1 MGTRMAPAFTA
12 AQRSTIAAT
21 SGGVWDPQLAQP
33 RTRCTAAATSEHHDN
48 KILKSRT
55 VDETVDETE
64 EGICNVHKG
73 TRHASP
79 VACVSVSMR
88 KALTLP
94 LAALGTSHWALGTGH
109 REPEYGTQLPVACLG
124 WLLTAA
130 AAALAATRQTPCSG
144 CDGVGDGG
152 GETFVG
158 TNQLASFVHGSR
170 RRCTASQ
177 VGREWTA
184 VVGWYMRSPLK
195 PRTRLMPRH
204 CERCLQ
210 LRRTPRPCRVVAM
223 STRRRTRR
231 TL

>member
-1 MGTRMAPAFTA
+1 MRSPGQGVQQQQQVNTTTTRFSKAEQSTKQSTKQRKESVTSTKAHGTRRQSRMCE
-12 AQRSTIAAT
+12 RS
-21 SGGVWDPQLAQP
+21 V
-33 RTRCTAAATSEHHDN
+33 RE
-48 KILKSRT
+48 
-55 VDETVDETE
+55 
-64 EGICNVHKG
+64 
-73 TRHASP
+73 
-79 VACVSVSMR
+79 
-88 KALTLP
+88 ALTLP